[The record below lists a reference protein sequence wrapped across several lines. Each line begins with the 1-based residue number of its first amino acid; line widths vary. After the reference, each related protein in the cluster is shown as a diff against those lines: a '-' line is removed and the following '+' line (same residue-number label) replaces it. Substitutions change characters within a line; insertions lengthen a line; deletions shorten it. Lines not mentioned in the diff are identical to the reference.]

1 MSDEI
6 SQIKEEEQ
14 EILNSETRHS
24 ALDRRRGENRW
35 LGGVVLISIGLF
47 LLLDNIFPS
56 AFFRNWWAIF
66 ILIPAFYSFQRAWR
80 AYQLDGI
87 ISRKVRSNLVGGM
100 IVGAVGFIFLFGLN
114 LGRWWPVL
122 LIIGGVGIL
131 LRRVR

>member
-14 EILNSETRHS
+14 EMLNSETRRG
-24 ALDRRRGENRW
+24 ALDRRRGDNRW

-47 LLLDNIFPS
+47 LLLGNILPF
-56 AFFRNWWAIF
+56 AFFGNWWAIF

-80 AYQLDGI
+80 AYQQDGAM
-87 ISRKVRSNLVGGM
+87 SPRVRSNLVGGM
-100 IVGAVGFIFLFGLN
+100 MVGAVGFIFLFGLN